1 MHDNLTNA
9 RIIKRF
15 IGCLE
20 TPFVVQSL
28 LFLPAQKIGLRKEE
42 IVILRS
48 DSPEILSYLPRD
60 LTVID

>member
-1 MHDNLTNA
+1 MGNGIFHRT
-9 RIIKRF
+9 
-15 IGCLE
+15 E
-20 TPFVVQSL
+20 Y
-28 LFLPAQKIGLRKEE
+28 LPAQKIGLRKEE